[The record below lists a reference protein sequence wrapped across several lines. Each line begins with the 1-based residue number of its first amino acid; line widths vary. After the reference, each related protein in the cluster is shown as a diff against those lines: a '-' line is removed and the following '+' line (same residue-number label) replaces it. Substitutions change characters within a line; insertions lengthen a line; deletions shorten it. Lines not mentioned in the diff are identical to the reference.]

1 MNAFDT
7 YTLFLALKNHF
18 SKENYDFFK
27 YSGKTRAS
35 VDSFNK
41 RTDKYFFER
50 LSRKKNKLEIRQF
63 YVSNFVDCD
72 NPQRVY
78 ITDLMRTGEDVYIQ
92 WLKRI
97 QSLSYTF
104 RTEVNVFIQKENFND
119 FFSCKDGEHPIV
131 LKKYLQKALSLETLV
146 ILDKILNYS
155 NDYDRVLCDPVWE
168 FVGMRIKKYSPFLD
182 INTERYSSILKEVIC
197 E

>member
-1 MNAFDT
+1 MNPFET

-18 SKENYDFFK
+18 SKSNYDFFK

-35 VDSFNK
+35 IDSFNK

-63 YVSNFVDCD
+63 YVSNFVDCE

-78 ITDLMRTGEDVYIQ
+78 ITDLMRNGEDVYVQ

-104 RTEVNVFIQKENFND
+104 QTEVSVFIQKDKFND
-119 FFSCKDGEHPIV
+119 FFLCVNGEHPEII
-131 LKKYLQKALSLETLV
+131 KKYLKKGISIETLV

-155 NDYDRVLCDPVWE
+155 KDYDKLLLDPVWE

-182 INTERYSSILKEVIC
+182 INIERYSKILKEVIC